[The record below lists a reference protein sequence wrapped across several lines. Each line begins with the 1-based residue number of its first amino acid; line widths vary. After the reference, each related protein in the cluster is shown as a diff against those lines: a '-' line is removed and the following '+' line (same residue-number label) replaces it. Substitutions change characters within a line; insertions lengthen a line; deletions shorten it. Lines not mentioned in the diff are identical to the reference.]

1 MVLPE
6 SVKVY
11 SQFVHPLLMWT
22 VLGLTLYAAYTG
34 WQWRRTRSATGD
46 EKKVLIKGK
55 FKDKHHA
62 IGATVLALM
71 VVGTV
76 GGMAVTYINNGKL
89 YVGPHLYAGLGM
101 SALIAVSASLTPLM
115 QKGVEWARVS
125 HIALNSAIVSLFA
138 WQAVTG
144 LDIVQRIIGRMST

>member
-1 MVLPE
+1 
-6 SVKVY
+6 
-11 SQFVHPLLMWT
+11 
-22 VLGLTLYAAYTG
+22 
-34 WQWRRTRSATGD
+34 
-46 EKKVLIKGK
+46 LIAGK

-62 IGATVLALM
+62 IGSAVLALM
-71 VVGTV
+71 VLGTV

-89 YVGPHLYAGLGM
+89 FVGSHLFVGLGM
-101 SALIAVSASLTPLM
+101 ASLIAVSASLTPLM

-125 HIALNSAIVSLFA
+125 HIALNSAIVGLFA